1 MIPVTQASNCALIFV
16 CTHLRFSKNLTNPP
30 TPPDF
35 SIVFIKAP
43 ISSVNMRTLVSPE
56 SLKTLI
62 IPSKLSAKP
71 LKGLN
76 SFNSVHPIQIP
87 ANREGITCF
96 VLIAKIIA
104 MIGGST
110 EYHCGSLIIIII

>member
-1 MIPVTQASNCALIFV
+1 
-16 CTHLRFSKNLTNPP
+16 
-30 TPPDF
+30 
-35 SIVFIKAP
+35 
-43 ISSVNMRTLVSPE
+43 MRTLVSPE

-76 SFNSVHPIQIP
+76 SYKSVHPIQIP

-110 EYHCGSLIIIII
+110 EYHCGSLIIDSLYPLILLRFANFDLFGRYMGGVDC